1 MLLRANLLLLL
12 TACIWGFGFIPQR
25 IAMDHMGP
33 YFFNALRFLLGA
45 LSLLPICW
53 ILRKKKVETK
63 AAGGGKQ
70 FWALGGIIGCIL
82 FGGAALQQ
90 VGLQYTTAGKA
101 GFITGLYLVI
111 VPIIGFFLRQRIGS
125 LTVFGAI
132 LATGGLYF
140 LSVKEGFAMGKGDAL
155 MLVGALFWAVHV
167 QVVGHASKKVDPLR
181 LALLQYVIC
190 SALNFIV
197 ALSVEDIA
205 LQSIADTYDF
215 ILYSGIISGGI
226 AYTLQI
232 VAQKHV
238 EPSRAAIIM
247 SLEAVF
253 ALYGGWLLLDESL
266 SGRELSG
273 CVLMFAGMMLSQA
286 PTKKRKDK
294 DAPASSGEEPSA

>member
-1 MLLRANLLLLL
+1 MLLL

-53 ILRKKKVETK
+53 ILRNKKVK

-70 FWALGGIIGCIL
+70 FWVFGGIIGCVL
-82 FGGAALQQ
+82 FCGAAFQQ

-101 GFITGLYLVI
+101 GFITGLYLVL

-140 LSVKEGFAMGKGDAL
+140 LSVKEGFAIGKGDAL
-155 MLVGALFWAVHV
+155 MLLGALFWAVHV
-167 QVVGHASKKVDPLR
+167 QVVGYASRMVDPLR
-181 LALLQYVIC
+181 LALAQYVIC

-197 ALSVEDIA
+197 AFSVEDVA
-205 LQSIADTYDF
+205 LQPIADASGP
-215 ILYSGIISGGI
+215 ILYCGIISVGI

-253 ALYGGWLLLDESL
+253 ALYGGWLMLEETLTQ
-266 SGRELSG
+266 RELSG
-273 CVLMFAGMMLSQA
+273 CVLMFAGMFLSQLPGLA
-286 PTKKRKDK
+286 GKRKK
-294 DAPASSGEEPSA
+294 LRSPI